1 MSRRRVVVTGLG
13 ATTPIGGDVTTSWSA
28 LLAGTSG
35 VRNLT
40 EEWAQSLPVHFAAR
54 VAVEPAEQMERVE
67 LRRLDRSEQFALIA
81 SREAWKDAGSPEI
94 DKERLGVVIAS
105 GIGGVT
111 TLLDQYDILREKGA
125 RLVSPHTVPMLMPN
139 GPAANVGLELQ
150 ARAGVHTP
158 VSACASGAEAI
169 GYALEMIRN
178 DRADIVVS
186 GGVEAA
192 IHAMPMSG
200 FAAMKALSTR
210 NDEPQRASRPY
221 DLNRDGFV
229 LGEGGGILVLE
240 EYEHA
245 LARGAKIYCE
255 IAGQGLTSDGYHIA
269 APDPDGVGVQRAVKF
284 ALRDSGL
291 TTKDIVHL
299 NAHATSTPAGDVA
312 EAIGYALE
320 MIRNDRADIVVGGGV
335 EAAIHA
341 MPMSGFAAMKALS
354 TRNDE
359 PARASRPYDLNRDG
373 FVLGEGGGILVLE
386 EYEHA
391 VARGAKIYCE
401 IAGQGLTSDGYH
413 IAAPDPDGAGVQRA
427 VKFALRDS
435 GLTTKDIVHLN
446 AHATSTP
453 AGDVAE
459 ANALRAALGADAD
472 HVAVSATKSMTGH
485 LLGGAGAIESVF
497 IVKTLQDR
505 LAPPTINID
514 DLDPA
519 VTVDVVRDKPRALP
533 AGDIAALNDSFGFG
547 GHNVVLVFK
556 SI

>member
-1 MSRRRVVVTGLG
+1 MSARRVVVTGLG
-13 ATTPIGGDVTTSWSA
+13 ATTPLGGDVATTWSA

-35 VRNLT
+35 VRLLS
-40 EEWAQSLPVHFAAR
+40 EEWAQTIPVRFAAR
-54 VAVEPAEQMERVE
+54 VAVEPSEQMERVE
-67 LRRLDRSEQFALIA
+67 MRRLDRSEQFAVIA
-81 SREAWKDAGSPEI
+81 SREAWKDAGSPEM

-111 TLLDQYDILREKGA
+111 TMLDQYDILREKGA

-150 ARAGVHTP
+150 AKAGVHTP

-178 DRADIVVS
+178 NRADVVVS

-192 IHAMPMSG
+192 IHVMPMSG

-210 NDEPQRASRPY
+210 ND
-221 DLNRDGFV
+221 D
-229 LGEGGGILVLE
+229 
-240 EYEHA
+240 
-245 LARGAKIYCE
+245 
-255 IAGQGLTSDGYHIA
+255 
-269 APDPDGVGVQRAVKF
+269 
-284 ALRDSGL
+284 
-291 TTKDIVHL
+291 
-299 NAHATSTPAGDVA
+299 
-312 EAIGYALE
+312 
-320 MIRNDRADIVVGGGV
+320 
-335 EAAIHA
+335 
-341 MPMSGFAAMKALS
+341 
-354 TRNDE
+354 

-373 FVLGEGGGILVLE
+373 FVLGEGGGVLVLE

-391 VARGAKIYCE
+391 RARGAKIYCE
-401 IAGQGLTSDGYH
+401 LVGQGLTSDGYH

-427 VKFALRDS
+427 IKFALRDA
-435 GLTTKDIVHLN
+435 GLSTKDIVHLN

-459 ANALRAALGADAD
+459 ANALRAALGDDAD

-497 IVKTLQDR
+497 IVKSLQDR
-505 LAPPTINID
+505 LAPPSINID

-519 VTVDVVRDKPRALP
+519 VTIDVVRDKPRALP

>member
-1 MSRRRVVVTGLG
+1 MSARRVVVTGVG
-13 ATTPIGGDVTTSWSA
+13 ATTPLGGDVTTTWSA

-35 VRNLT
+35 VRLLT
-40 EEWAQSLPVHFAAR
+40 EEWAQTIPVHFAAR
-54 VAVEPAEQMERVE
+54 VAVEPSEQMERVE
-67 LRRLDRSEQFALIA
+67 MRRLDRSEQFALIA
-81 SREAWKDAGSPEI
+81 SREAWKDAGSPEM

-150 ARAGVHTP
+150 AKAGVHTP

-169 GYALEMIRN
+169 GYALDMIRN
-178 DRADIVVS
+178 NRADIVVS

-192 IHAMPMSG
+192 VHAMPMSG

-210 NDEPQRASRPY
+210 ND
-221 DLNRDGFV
+221 D
-229 LGEGGGILVLE
+229 
-240 EYEHA
+240 
-245 LARGAKIYCE
+245 
-255 IAGQGLTSDGYHIA
+255 
-269 APDPDGVGVQRAVKF
+269 
-284 ALRDSGL
+284 
-291 TTKDIVHL
+291 
-299 NAHATSTPAGDVA
+299 
-312 EAIGYALE
+312 
-320 MIRNDRADIVVGGGV
+320 
-335 EAAIHA
+335 
-341 MPMSGFAAMKALS
+341 
-354 TRNDE
+354 

-391 VARGAKIYCE
+391 RARGAKIYCE
-401 IAGQGLTSDGYH
+401 IVGQGLTSDGYH

-427 VKFALRDS
+427 IKFALRDA
-435 GLTTKDIVHLN
+435 GLSTKDIVHLN

-459 ANALRAALGADAD
+459 ANALRAALGNDAD

-497 IVKTLQDR
+497 IVKSLQDR